1 MRVFHMKELGLC
13 KEEKILEACSRL
25 PKGERAKEENK
36 RLAAKWSLLMRDVM
50 IIWAWICLRC
60 CMVVDLSARIAKVGG
75 F

>member
-36 RLAAKWSLLMRDVM
+36 RLAAKSSLMRDVM
-50 IIWAWICLRC
+50 II
-60 CMVVDLSARIAKVGG
+60 
-75 F
+75 

>member
-13 KEEKILEACSRL
+13 NEEKILEACSRL

-36 RLAAKWSLLMRDVM
+36 RLAAKWSLMRDVM
-50 IIWAWICLRC
+50 IILAWICLRC
-60 CMVVDLSARIAKVGG
+60 CMVVDLSARIAKVGV